1 MSGSP
6 KSPFSKLSLLCKQK
20 PLRVVLLGQC
30 GVGKTALVVRFI
42 TKRFIGEYDPNLEK
56 VYSYNSTVGKEMV
69 SLEIL
74 DTAGHN
80 QDKEF
85 SALEMNIRW
94 GEIFILM
101 YAVTDKCSFD
111 ECNRLKFLINY
122 NKNRKKRNSL
132 KDSTGDVPVVLVGNK
147 NDQLGERMVSYD
159 EGLERSK
166 EIGCFCFHEISVRES
181 ITQVNAIFGDLWQ
194 YWKMH
199 AKFPKLKRS
208 ESDAQASAVP
218 PWNRYSD
225 WKEAAAKLGNTTD
238 EDDGKSLSM
247 DNCDELDVLPPF
259 RGRASTDGRLLVK
272 PNKREFSTR
281 PAFTR
286 NMSSNRQADRR
297 MSISMR
303 GNNITY

>member
-6 KSPFSKLSLLCKQK
+6 KSPFSKLSLLCRQK

-56 VYSYNSTVGKEMV
+56 VYNYNSTVGNEVV

-74 DTAGHN
+74 DTAGHSE
-80 QDKEF
+80 DKEF

-94 GEIFILM
+94 GDLFILM

-122 NKNRKKRNSL
+122 NKNRRKRNSL
-132 KDSTGDVPVVLVGNK
+132 KDSTGDAPVLLVGNK
-147 NDQLGERMVSYD
+147 NDQLGERMVSFD

-181 ITQVNAIFGDLWQ
+181 IAQVNAIFADLWQ

-208 ESDAQASAVP
+208 ESDAQSSSAP
-218 PWNRYSD
+218 HWNRYSD
-225 WKEAAAKLGNTTD
+225 KREAAAKLGSDAD
-238 EDDGKSLSM
+238 EEGRKSLSM
-247 DNCDELDVLPPF
+247 EKCDELDALPPF
-259 RGRASTDGRLLVK
+259 RERASTDGTLLVR
-272 PNKREFSTR
+272 PARREFSNR

-286 NMSSNRQADRR
+286 NASSNRQVDRR

-303 GNNITY
+303 GNNISY